1 MRNVDENIKY
11 WQVFECDLR
20 KGQDVIFSAWIWL
33 FVTGTVYDY
42 LVTISKRENTI
53 KENRR
58 C

>member
-1 MRNVDENIKY
+1 
-11 WQVFECDLR
+11 VFECDLR